1 MDITLEKKDSTLASV
16 RIKLDE
22 DDYQPKVSEKIKQ
35 YSKKAQIKGFR
46 PGKVPQGLIRKMY
59 GKSILAEEVT
69 RTVAEALTKY
79 IKDNELKVLGEPMPN
94 QEHAK
99 TIDWENQ
106 TAFEFEYIVGL
117 VEDFTISLS
126 KKIGVTKYEI
136 GVTNKII
143 ADAIDDIRHRFGNK
157 VNPEISTADD
167 MLPGLFKQ
175 ESNDFTYDS
184 VIDLKELSATNV
196 RQFIGKKKGDEVEV
210 DLSKLY
216 KKSSEQASQ
225 LGITEE
231 ELEKMDLN
239 FVFEIKDIERDEPA
253 EVNQELFDKVFG
265 PDIVKN
271 EEEFKTKIAETVNQN
286 YQRETNTWLNKTIQD
301 AVIAATKIK
310 LPDDFLK
317 DWLKQSGEERLTDA
331 DIEKEYESY
340 ADKLRWEIICGQ
352 LVEENKD
359 LSPKDDEIKAATKK
373 MLEEQF
379 KNMPGLPDE
388 IDTFVNNYLAYK
400 EGENHSK
407 MYQKIREDK
416 ILSFVSKAIEI
427 KKKKISLEKFKEI
440 VESTSN

>member
-1 MDITLEKKDSTLASV
+1 MNITLEKKDSTLASV

-22 DDYQPKVSEKIKQ
+22 ADYQPKVSEKIKQ

-69 RTVAEALTKY
+69 RIVAETLTKY

-231 ELEKMDLN
+231 ELKEMDLN
-239 FVFEIKDIERDEPA
+239 FVFEIKDIERNEPA

-271 EEEFKTKIAETVNQN
+271 EEELKTKIAETVSQN

-359 LSPKDDEIKAATKK
+359 LSPKDDEIKAATKE

-388 IDTFVNNYLAYK
+388 IDTFVSNYLAYK